1 MAAGSGLF
9 EVGAG
14 IVGNIGKLD
23 ATLSTRVHENVA
35 LFASAGVDTSA
46 NWQAMAGLKIE
57 W

>member
-1 MAAGSGLF
+1 LAANTGNIEFGLG
-9 EVGAG
+9 VVNG
-14 IVGNIGKLD
+14 IGKLD
-23 ATLSTRVHENVA
+23 SSLSARIDEGVS